1 MRKEEDQEENTQ
13 NIRRTLK
20 MHISAMAKQI
30 RMKFGMEC
38 AIPEGRSTTKWCS
51 YDQALLSYNV

>member
-30 RMKFGMEC
+30 RMKFGMKC

-51 YDQALLSYNV
+51 YD